1 MRRETS
7 LLGHYVILAF
17 ETLPQFPAIVGF
29 KAALALTMSA
39 FPSVVLAQSAP
50 ASSVPMLGS
59 ADSDLGLGAGSENG
73 TPDRVTNEKIL
84 QFSQGGLIER
94 QSALSE
100 GLLLMDRQLRQM
112 QLVEQILAAY
122 GPDALVEI
130 APSQYKSFKNT
141 PAGMRQEIQYLDL
154 QIQLAQKRAELEQ
167 TQVEQRE
174 NAAARGLLDNVSAA
188 SGQTEFTKDALLDGL
203 VLEEI
208 YGQIGRLNA
217 VVLVAGETVTVRS
230 SDLLPTGHFVLAVG
244 RDTLTV
250 ELEDGSIR
258 EFQIR

>member
-1 MRRETS
+1 
-7 LLGHYVILAF
+7 
-17 ETLPQFPAIVGF
+17 
-29 KAALALTMSA
+29 
-39 FPSVVLAQSAP
+39 
-50 ASSVPMLGS
+50 
-59 ADSDLGLGAGSENG
+59 
-73 TPDRVTNEKIL
+73 
-84 QFSQGGLIER
+84 
-94 QSALSE
+94 
-100 GLLLMDRQLRQM
+100 M

-130 APSQYKSFKNT
+130 APSQYKSFKDT

-174 NAAARGLLDNVSAA
+174 NAAARGLLDNDSAAA

-244 RDTLTV
+244 RDKLTV